1 MQNKSFTYLVYI
13 TIVLFF
19 LALLSYLIQPRY
31 ETSLK
36 KGEIIFDK
44 IQSTLND
51 INEIIIDNG
60 KKKVSIIKDNENWYM
75 TSKFNYK
82 IKNEIVRKNLI
93 QISELRY
100 FEKKTREGF
109 LYSRLD
115 LNFPDNDENKS
126 KFISIIDK
134 NGNSLVEFIL
144 GKRKKNGVYIRKKND
159 EQSWLTAGILDMSS
173 IEKDWLETNILN
185 IDFKDVKMISMNHSK
200 KEQSFSLTKDDKN
213 ENFLIENLTKDQLPK
228 SDLIANFLGYLYTN
242 LFFEDVSERKKFNE
256 DKFLTKIDFE
266 LFNDTKISAI
276 IFTENDIQWIN
287 FSLNNESINEL
298 KKQNIIFVD
307 DINNWS
313 YKLSSTKYN
322 DINTKLKD
330 LLVED

>member
-100 FEKKTREGF
+100 FEKKTKEGF
-109 LYSRLD
+109 LY
-115 LNFPDNDENKS
+115 
-126 KFISIIDK
+126 
-134 NGNSLVEFIL
+134 
-144 GKRKKNGVYIRKKND
+144 
-159 EQSWLTAGILDMSS
+159 
-173 IEKDWLETNILN
+173 
-185 IDFKDVKMISMNHSK
+185 
-200 KEQSFSLTKDDKN
+200 
-213 ENFLIENLTKDQLPK
+213 
-228 SDLIANFLGYLYTN
+228 
-242 LFFEDVSERKKFNE
+242 
-256 DKFLTKIDFE
+256 
-266 LFNDTKISAI
+266 
-276 IFTENDIQWIN
+276 
-287 FSLNNESINEL
+287 
-298 KKQNIIFVD
+298 
-307 DINNWS
+307 
-313 YKLSSTKYN
+313 
-322 DINTKLKD
+322 
-330 LLVED
+330 

>member
-100 FEKKTREGF
+100 FEKKTKEGF

-200 KEQSFSLTKDDKN
+200 KEQSFSLTKDEKN